1 MGYVGEGGRAR
12 PAASDAGSEVSVVGL
27 RPVRTQ
33 AQQPGVATGPE
44 RPVRRT
50 SRFGVTEMSELV
62 HRVIDIALIVLGAFG
77 ALHLNLPQVGHPHEL
92 DPSLVAFVAALALS
106 VFPACGAYPPR
117 RTRSVVSLASRT
129 AFAWLAVQLCGLALL
144 YAIHREDQVSMPWFL
159 YWTLTTGISLLGSH
173 TLIFAQFNGARQAGT
188 RLFRTAAFDAP
199 SETTSGKTGLDC
211 AGAARQVIKRGFD
224 VVFGTLLIV
233 SLLPVFALLAVVVM
247 SDGGPATF
255 GHVRV
260 GRNGKNFRCLKFRS
274 MVVNADQVL
283 KALIESDP
291 QVRAEWECDFKLK
304 NDVRV
309 TRIGRFLRR
318 TSLDELPQLWN
329 VVRGDMS
336 LVGPRPVIDQEL
348 ERYGANVMY
357 YLMAKPGM
365 TGLWQVSGRSTTDY
379 ATRVSLDV
387 AYVQNWSLLR
397 DVSILFR
404 TFKVV
409 FKGSGAY

>member
-1 MGYVGEGGRAR
+1 MSAVC
-12 PAASDAGSEVSVVGL
+12 SDESETLGAGTL
-27 RPVRTQ
+27 
-33 AQQPGVATGPE
+33 
-44 RPVRRT
+44 
-50 SRFGVTEMSELV
+50 RFGVTEMSVLI

-106 VFPACGAYPPR
+106 VFPACGTYPPQ

-144 YAIHREDQVSMPWFL
+144 YALHRQNQLSLPWFL

-173 TLIFAQFNGARQAGT
+173 TLLFAEFNLARQAGI
-188 RLFRTAAFDAP
+188 RLVRTATFRASRD
-199 SETTSGKTGLDC
+199 TTSRKNGLDC
-211 AGAARQVIKRGFD
+211 AGAARHFVKRGFD
-224 VVFGTLLIV
+224 MMVGATLIV
-233 SLLPVFALLAVVVM
+233 ALSPVLALLAVVVM
-247 SDGGPATF
+247 SDGGPAMF

-260 GRNGKNFRCLKFRS
+260 GRNGKKFRCLKFRS

-291 QVRAEWECDFKLK
+291 QARAEWERDFKLK

-336 LVGPRPVIDQEL
+336 LVGPRPVIDQ
-348 ERYGANVMY
+348 
-357 YLMAKPGM
+357 
-365 TGLWQVSGRSTTDY
+365 
-379 ATRVSLDV
+379 
-387 AYVQNWSLLR
+387 
-397 DVSILFR
+397 
-404 TFKVV
+404 
-409 FKGSGAY
+409 

>member
-33 AQQPGVATGPE
+33 AQQPGVATSPE
-44 RPVRRT
+44 SPARRT

-173 TLIFAQFNGARQAGT
+173 TLIFAQFTGTRQAGT

-199 SETTSGKTGLDC
+199 SETTSAKTGLDC

-224 VVFGTLLIV
+224 IVFGTLLIV

>member
-1 MGYVGEGGRAR
+1 M
-12 PAASDAGSEVSVVGL
+12 SV
-27 RPVRTQ
+27 
-33 AQQPGVATGPE
+33 
-44 RPVRRT
+44 
-50 SRFGVTEMSELV
+50 LV
-62 HRVIDIALIVLGAFG
+62 HRLTDIALIVLGAFG

-106 VFPACGAYPPR
+106 VFPACGTYPAR
-117 RTRSVVSLASRT
+117 RTRAVFGLASRT
-129 AFAWLAVQLCGLALL
+129 AFAWLAVQLCGLGLL
-144 YAIHREDQVSMPWFL
+144 YAIHRENQLPLQWFL

-173 TLIFAQFNGARQAGT
+173 TLIFGEFKLARFAGLRLAGT
-188 RLFRTAAFDAP
+188 SSFDA
-199 SETTSGKTGLDC
+199 EIDTTPREYGLDS
-211 AGAARQVIKRGFD
+211 AGAVRKIVKRSFD
-224 VVFGTLLIV
+224 VVVSALLIV
-233 SLLPVFALLAVVVM
+233 ALLPVLVLLAAVVL
-247 SDGGPATF
+247 SDGGPAVF

-260 GRNGKNFRCLKFRS
+260 GHKGKKFRCLKFRS

-283 KALIESDP
+283 KTLIENDP
-291 QVRAEWECDFKLK
+291 QARAEWERDFKLK

-329 VVRGDMS
+329 VMRGDMS
-336 LVGPRPVIDQEL
+336 LVGPRPIIDQEL
-348 ERYGANVMY
+348 ERYGTNVMY

-387 AYVQNWSLLR
+387 AYVKNWSLLR
-397 DVSILFR
+397 DVAILFR

>member
-1 MGYVGEGGRAR
+1 M
-12 PAASDAGSEVSVVGL
+12 SV
-27 RPVRTQ
+27 
-33 AQQPGVATGPE
+33 
-44 RPVRRT
+44 
-50 SRFGVTEMSELV
+50 LV
-62 HRVIDIALIVLGAFG
+62 HRLTDIALIVLGAFG
-77 ALHLNLPQVGHPHEL
+77 ALHLNLPEVGHPHEL

-106 VFPACGAYPPR
+106 VFPACGTYPER
-117 RTRSVVSLASRT
+117 RTRSVVGLASRT
-129 AFAWLAVQLCGLALL
+129 AFAWLAVQLCGLGLL
-144 YAIHREDQVSMPWFL
+144 YAIHRENQLQLQWFL

-173 TLIFAQFNGARQAGT
+173 TLIFGEFKLARFAGLRLAGT
-188 RLFRTAAFDAP
+188 SGFDA
-199 SETTSGKTGLDC
+199 EIDTTPREYGLDS
-211 AGAARQVIKRGFD
+211 AGAARKVVKRSFD
-224 VVFGTLLIV
+224 VVVSALLIV
-233 SLLPVFALLAVVVM
+233 ALLPVLVLLAAVVL
-247 SDGGPATF
+247 SDGGPAVF

-260 GRNGKNFRCLKFRS
+260 GHKGKKFRCLKFRS

-283 KALIESDP
+283 KTLIENDP
-291 QVRAEWECDFKLK
+291 QARAEWELDFKLK

-329 VVRGDMS
+329 VMRGDMS
-336 LVGPRPVIDQEL
+336 LVGPRPIIDQEL

-387 AYVQNWSLLR
+387 AYVKNWSLLR
-397 DVSILFR
+397 DVTILFR

>member
-27 RPVRTQ
+27 RPVRAE
-33 AQQPGVATGPE
+33 AQQPGVATRVE
-44 RPVRRT
+44 LPVRRT

-62 HRVIDIALIVLGAFG
+62 HRMIDIALIVLGAFG

-144 YAIHREDQVSMPWFL
+144 YAIHRENQLSMPWFL

-173 TLIFAQFNGARQAGT
+173 TLIFAQFNVTRQAGT
-188 RLFRTAAFDAP
+188 RLFRTATFDAP
-199 SETTSGKTGLDC
+199 SDTTSGKTGLDC

-224 VVFGTLLIV
+224 IVFGTLLIV
-233 SLLPVFALLAVVVM
+233 SLLPIFALLAVVVM

-397 DVSILFR
+397 DVTILFK

>member
-1 MGYVGEGGRAR
+1 MTAVC
-12 PAASDAGSEVSVVGL
+12 SDEAEALGAGTL
-27 RPVRTQ
+27 
-33 AQQPGVATGPE
+33 
-44 RPVRRT
+44 
-50 SRFGVTEMSELV
+50 RFGVTEMSVLV
-62 HRVIDIALIVLGAFG
+62 HRMIDIALIVLGAFG

-106 VFPACGAYPPR
+106 VFPACGTYPSQ

-144 YAIHREDQVSMPWFL
+144 YAIHRENQLSLQWFL

-173 TLIFAQFNGARQAGT
+173 TLIFAEFNLARQAGV
-188 RLFRTAAFDAP
+188 RLVRTATFRAP
-199 SETTSGKTGLDC
+199 RDTTSRKYGLDC
-211 AGAARQVIKRGFD
+211 AGAARHFVKRGLD
-224 VVFGTLLIV
+224 VVVGATLIV
-233 SLLPVFALLAVVVM
+233 ALLPVLVLLAVVVT
-247 SDGGPATF
+247 SDGGPAMF

-260 GRNGKNFRCLKFRS
+260 GRNGKKFRCLKFRS

-291 QVRAEWECDFKLK
+291 QARAEWEHGFKLK

-397 DVSILFR
+397 DVTILFK

>member
-1 MGYVGEGGRAR
+1 M
-12 PAASDAGSEVSVVGL
+12 SVL
-27 RPVRTQ
+27 I
-33 AQQPGVATGPE
+33 
-44 RPVRRT
+44 
-50 SRFGVTEMSELV
+50 

-92 DPSLVAFVAALALS
+92 DPSVVAFVAALALS
-106 VFPACGAYPPR
+106 VFPACGTYPPQ
-117 RTRSVVSLASRT
+117 RTRSVVGTASRT

-144 YAIHREDQVSMPWFL
+144 YAIHRENHLSLTWFL
-159 YWTLTTGISLLGSH
+159 YWTLMTGISLLGSH
-173 TLIFAQFNGARQAGT
+173 TLIFAEFNLARQAGL
-188 RLFRTAAFDAP
+188 RLVRGGSLRAP
-199 SETTSGKTGLDC
+199 RETTAPAEGLNY
-211 AGAARQVIKRGFD
+211 AGAARNFVKRSFD
-224 VVFGTLLIV
+224 VVLGASLIV
-233 SLLPVFALLAVVVM
+233 VFLPVLGLLALLVM
-247 SDGGPATF
+247 SDGGPAMF

-260 GRNGKNFRCLKFRS
+260 GRNGKRFRCLKFRS

-291 QVRAEWECDFKLK
+291 LARAEWERDFKLK

-348 ERYGANVMY
+348 ERYGASVMY

-397 DVSILFR
+397 DVTILFK

>member
-1 MGYVGEGGRAR
+1 
-12 PAASDAGSEVSVVGL
+12 
-27 RPVRTQ
+27 
-33 AQQPGVATGPE
+33 
-44 RPVRRT
+44 
-50 SRFGVTEMSELV
+50 MSELV
-62 HRVIDIALIVLGAFG
+62 HRVIDIVLIVLGAVG
-77 ALHLNLPQVGHPHEL
+77 ALHLNLPQAGHPHQL

-106 VFPACGAYPPR
+106 VFPACGTYPSR

-144 YAIHREDQVSMPWFL
+144 YAIHRENQVSMPWFL

-173 TLIFAQFNGARQAGT
+173 TLIFAEFNLARNAGL
-188 RLFRTAAFDAP
+188 RLFRTATVDAP
-199 SETTSGKTGLDC
+199 QFDTSSAGSTAPASVASSGKTGLDC
-211 AGAARQVIKRGFD
+211 AGAARQVVKRGFD
-224 VVFGTLLIV
+224 IVFGTLLIV
-233 SLLPVFALLAVVVM
+233 SLLPVFALLAVLVM

-260 GRNGKNFRCLKFRS
+260 GRNGKSFRCLKFRS
-274 MVVNADQVL
+274 MVLNADQVL

-291 QVRAEWECDFKLK
+291 QVRAEWERDFKLK
-304 NDVRV
+304 NDVRI

-348 ERYGANVMY
+348 ERYGANVRY

-387 AYVQNWSLLR
+387 AYVKNWSLLR
-397 DVSILFR
+397 DVSILFK

>member
-1 MGYVGEGGRAR
+1 M
-12 PAASDAGSEVSVVGL
+12 SV
-27 RPVRTQ
+27 
-33 AQQPGVATGPE
+33 
-44 RPVRRT
+44 
-50 SRFGVTEMSELV
+50 LV
-62 HRVIDIALIVLGAFG
+62 HRLTDIALIVLGAFG

-106 VFPACGAYPPR
+106 VFPACGTYPAR
-117 RTRSVVSLASRT
+117 RTRAVFGLASRT

-144 YAIHREDQVSMPWFL
+144 YAIHRENQLPLQWFL

-173 TLIFAQFNGARQAGT
+173 TLIFAEFNFASFSGLRFAGT
-188 RLFRTAAFDAP
+188 AGFDAGTD
-199 SETTSGKTGLDC
+199 TTPRGYGLAN
-211 AGAARQVIKRGFD
+211 AGAARKVVKRSFD
-224 VVFGTLLIV
+224 VVVGTLLMV
-233 SLLPVFALLAVVVM
+233 ALLPVLVLLVVVVM
-247 SDGGPATF
+247 SDGGPAVF

-260 GRNGKNFRCLKFRS
+260 GRNGKKFRCLKFRS

-283 KALIESDP
+283 KTLIEDDP
-291 QVRAEWECDFKLK
+291 QARAEWERSFKLK

-336 LVGPRPVIDQEL
+336 LVGPRPIIDQEL

-365 TGLWQVSGRSTTDY
+365 TGLWQVSGRCTTDY

-387 AYVQNWSLLR
+387 AYVKNWSLLR
-397 DVSILFR
+397 DVTILFK